1 VCFHYYLG
9 VSVVRDKSW
18 PKRARWLWRRIKEV
32 LPLRV
37 AAGIDAKRER
47 PDSGTVITLRKVP
60 TNDVSNASTSEPRS
74 DNGKAAG
81 NKEGSNGSS
90 NASSLSNASPNASE
104 EPARQAGSGNT
115 GITNIR
121 NGDSSEEVSAFL
133 ANPPARY
140 TRQAG
145 ECERKGAPERLLK
158 SLASDAAY
166 EVFGNTNRRSEVLP
180 RLEAALREKRVE
192 RSQAD

>member
-1 VCFHYYLG
+1 MLINHLLTSRLSPFLGVHGASVCFHYYLG

-60 TNDVSNASTSEPRS
+60 TNDASNASTSEPRS
-74 DNGKAAG
+74 DKGKAAG
-81 NKEGSNGSS
+81 NKEGANGSS
-90 NASSLSNASPNASE
+90 NASE
-104 EPARQAGSGNT
+104 KPARQAGSGNT
-115 GITNIR
+115 GITGIR
-121 NGDSSEEVSAFL
+121 NGDSSEEVSVFL

-140 TRQAG
+140 T
-145 ECERKGAPERLLK
+145 
-158 SLASDAAY
+158 
-166 EVFGNTNRRSEVLP
+166 
-180 RLEAALREKRVE
+180 
-192 RSQAD
+192 